1 MDLPIPLH
9 CMAYPGRPLGPVMGM
24 GFTDAQPAA
33 ASAKIM
39 AIRFT
44 GELLFDANWE
54 PTAELQAKQET
65 KPKVFVATS
74 SL

>member
-1 MDLPIPLH
+1 
-9 CMAYPGRPLGPVMGM
+9 MGM

-54 PTAELQAKQET
+54 PTAELQANQET